1 MSAGL
6 RTAITL
12 GVLTLLVLVAAVW
25 GWSALTEPFPEDEP
39 VAICEDT
46 TVSAGSEVRRDQVV
60 VSVFNGSKRSGLAGA
75 TSAQLAERGFVTGD
89 VGDSPSPAAT
99 TQIWAD
105 DPTNPAVALVQQQFK
120 KAKVV
125 PGEAIG
131 VGVVVV
137 VGEKFKNLKKKQ
149 VESVLAEADAV
160 VGVRRRPG
168 PHRHHGRGDDPGCER
183 RTQAHPPASSESA
196 GGASSGTRRALL
208 VVRGTPV
215 SKNRI
220 HALGTSGGA
229 TSS

>member
-6 RTAITL
+6 RTAVTL

-89 VGDSPSPAAT
+89 VGDSPTPAAT

-125 PGEAIG
+125 AGEAIG

-137 VGEKFKNLKKKQ
+137 VGEKFKTLKKKQ
-149 VESVLAEADAV
+149 VESVLAEADATFCKAT
-160 VGVRRRPG
+160 G
-168 PHRHHGRGDDPGCER
+168 
-183 RTQAHPPASSESA
+183 SE
-196 GGASSGTRRALL
+196 
-208 VVRGTPV
+208 
-215 SKNRI
+215 
-220 HALGTSGGA
+220 
-229 TSS
+229 